1 MFCPYENEIEP
12 IKVAKLAEELIKMG
26 CYEIS
31 LGDTIPVSA
40 PPHFLSCL
48 FWHIFSSD

>member
-12 IKVAKLAEELIKMG
+12 LKVAKLAEELIKMG

-31 LGDTIPVSA
+31 LGDTMEVEPDKNKGNDKRL
-40 PPHFLSCL
+40 HRL
-48 FWHIFSSD
+48 